1 MRKEVRRELAS
12 QSRISAV
19 LSQAEAEARLR
30 AACGQS
36 TVRLEPGWLRRCVG
50 DGEAPAV
57 TPSHRDL
64 PLVCGGQLGL
74 PFYLTC
80 PHPCVLPCPPS
91 RRPVCNVRKP
101 SWTARRQAARAE
113 PNLLSSQFDQ
123 SPQGAV
129 AADRVRALYF
139 VTQVENSVLFCSYTQ
154 VTHTRR
160 RPGKARSAALLPS
173 THPAS
178 GQEEESP
185 PITGRVGRTRRPRG
199 SSG

>member
-1 MRKEVRRELAS
+1 MIAAKACAAGQVRFDCNPPCLYHQTGSLGEEVDSGGLGQMRKEVRRELAS

-113 PNLLSSQFDQ
+113 PMNQC
-123 SPQGAV
+123 
-129 AADRVRALYF
+129 R
-139 VTQVENSVLFCSYTQ
+139 
-154 VTHTRR
+154 
-160 RPGKARSAALLPS
+160 
-173 THPAS
+173 
-178 GQEEESP
+178 
-185 PITGRVGRTRRPRG
+185 
-199 SSG
+199 